1 MGTKMGPLKAAM
13 RRVAPPK
20 DHSYR
25 DPYRLVIDLAAD
37 RKAYGV
43 LGLVLLAVSVLAFT
57 AAELFLPAGE
67 IMLFALAVSLGA
79 VTGGMCIGLWKAG
92 ALCHESLNSIRPL
105 PPLDHE
111 QRQSS
116 QTRGASPAEAEEGV
130 HGQEP
135 IEAAPNSAS

>member
-1 MGTKMGPLKAAM
+1 MEPLKAAM
-13 RRVAPPK
+13 RRVAPPR

-25 DPYRLVIDLAAD
+25 DPYRLVINLAAD

-43 LGLVLLAVSVLAFT
+43 MGWVLLAVSTVAFT
-57 AAELFLPAGE
+57 AAQLFLPAGE

-79 VTGGMCIGLWKAG
+79 VTSGMCIGLWTAG
-92 ALCHESLNSIRPL
+92 VLCHESLSSIRPL

-116 QTRGASPAEAEEGV
+116 QTRGASPAEAEV
-130 HGQEP
+130 
-135 IEAAPNSAS
+135 APNSTRSAT